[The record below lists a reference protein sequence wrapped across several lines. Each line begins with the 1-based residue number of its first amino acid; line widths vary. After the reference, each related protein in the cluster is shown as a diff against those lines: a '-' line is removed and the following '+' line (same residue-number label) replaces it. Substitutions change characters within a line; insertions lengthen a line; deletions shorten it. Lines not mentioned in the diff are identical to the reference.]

1 MIVEKS
7 EDRKEYIKPQL
18 VVVDL
23 SVGQKSL
30 LCGSCEDDPTAGGDT
45 EWNDD

>member
-23 SVGQKSL
+23 SVGQQSL